1 MIGQI
6 VKKQVLLL
14 LRNPIQIL
22 LLVGLPIILIAILST
37 ALGGMMMSG
46 ETANINVKVAFV
58 EHGDEEAEIQR
69 FLEDLYA
76 EGMPDEAID
85 EIKIGIEQMAPVSIL
100 KESVLGSEEVRK
112 FIEVIEVE
120 ASELRVIQ
128 DDNSYTAVIEVP
140 ENFTYESLE
149 YLILNNKKSQPVLKL
164 SQNDEQQIGPI
175 IVNEILTQ
183 FQEQLTLGAF
193 LQKYGIEQG
202 AIQLDEGML
211 TGEVLTLEQE
221 NPIGTQEYYAVG
233 MTVMNVLFIASTIGT
248 IAFME
253 KKIHV
258 FDRIIIGNISRWEYF
273 IGVLLSGTLFSFI
286 HLLIVYGFSWIV
298 YGVKWPDLLSFLTVT
313 ASLAIA
319 VGGIAVLLT
328 AISYRFNSEIIT
340 NFFTGIIVTLMAV
353 LGGSFFPIGDSSAF
367 IRMLGNLTP
376 NGAGM
381 SSYLMILRGDS
392 ISDISHH
399 ILFLVLFAAASIFI
413 AAISFPKRGSS
424 V

>member
-6 VKKQVLLL
+6 VKKQALLL

-46 ETANINVKVAFV
+46 ESPNIHVKLAFV

-69 FLEDLYA
+69 FLGELED
-76 EGMPDEAID
+76 EGMPREAI
-85 EIKIGIEQMAPVSIL
+85 EEMETGIERMAPVSIL
-100 KESVLGSEEVRK
+100 KESVLGSEEVRE
-112 FIEVIEVE
+112 FVELHEVE
-120 ASELRVIQ
+120 ASELTEIW
-128 DDNSYTAVIEVP
+128 DDNSYTAVVEVP

-149 YLILNNKKSQPVLKL
+149 YLVLNKNSQPVLEV
-164 SQNDEQQIGPI
+164 SQNDDHQIGPM
-175 IVNEILTQ
+175 IVNDILIQ

-193 LQKYGIEQG
+193 LQKNGIEQDV
-202 AIQLDEGML
+202 IQLDEGMFS
-211 TGEVLTLEQE
+211 GETLTLDQK
-221 NPIGTQEYYAVG
+221 NPIGSQEYYAVG

-258 FDRIIIGNISRWEYF
+258 FDRIILGNVSRWEYF

-298 YGVKWPDLLSFLTVT
+298 YGVRWPDLISFFTVT

-328 AISYRFNSEIIT
+328 AISYRFNSEMIT
-340 NFFTGIIVTLMAV
+340 NFFAGIIVTLMAV

-367 IRMLGNLTP
+367 IRALGNLTP

-381 SSYLMILRGDS
+381 SSYLMILRGDG
-392 ISDISHH
+392 IAEISHH
-399 ILFLVLFAAASIFI
+399 ILFLVLFAIASIVI
-413 AAISFPKRGSS
+413 AAISFPKRGAS

>member
-6 VKKQVLLL
+6 VKKQALIL

-37 ALGGMMMSG
+37 ALGGMMMGGGSP
-46 ETANINVKVAFV
+46 NIHVKVALV
-58 EHGDEEAEIQR
+58 EHGDEEEEIQR
-69 FLEDLYA
+69 FLRELED
-76 EGMPDEAID
+76 EGMPREAIK
-85 EIKIGIEQMAPVSIL
+85 EMETGIEQMAPVSML
-100 KESVLGSEEVRK
+100 KDEVFGSEEAREFV
-112 FIEVIEVE
+112 ELHEVE
-120 ASELRVIQ
+120 AAELTEIL
-128 DDNSYTAVIEVP
+128 DDNSYTAVVEVP

-149 YLILNNKKSQPVLKL
+149 YLVLNHNSQPVLEV
-164 SQNDEQQIGPI
+164 SQNDEQQIGPM

-193 LQKYGIEQG
+193 LQKNGIEQG
-202 AIQLDEGML
+202 AIQVDEGIF
-211 TGEVLTLEQE
+211 TGEALTLDQE
-221 NPIGTQEYYAVG
+221 NPIGSQEYYAVG

-258 FDRIIIGNISRWEYF
+258 FDRIILGNVSRWEYF

-298 YGVKWPDLLSFLTVT
+298 YGVKWPNLLSFFTVT

-319 VGGIAVLLT
+319 IGGIAVLLT
-328 AISYRFNSEIIT
+328 AISYRFNSEMIT
-340 NFFTGIIVTLMAV
+340 NFFSGIVVTLMAV

-367 IRMLGNLTP
+367 IQMLGNLTP

-381 SSYLMILRGDS
+381 SSYLMILRGDD
-392 ISDISHH
+392 IGEISHH
-399 ILFLVLFAAASIFI
+399 VLFLVLFAATSIII
-413 AAISFPKRGSS
+413 AAISFPKRGRA